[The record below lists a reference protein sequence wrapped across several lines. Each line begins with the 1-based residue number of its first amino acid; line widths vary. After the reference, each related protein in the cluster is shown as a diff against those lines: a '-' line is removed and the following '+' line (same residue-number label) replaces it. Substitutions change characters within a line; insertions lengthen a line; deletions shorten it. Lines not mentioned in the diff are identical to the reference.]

1 MITKSGQFEKPIHDC
16 AHEVVGI
23 GHGDVPPRALATS
36 DAYKR
41 ENPLNATSSEEH
53 GKNWITNQMLPTS
66 QRLSWNPT
74 IGKGPHIN
82 TTRHPRF
89 TSARRKV
96 NNMASNNL
104 TPISNPAGRQPG
116 ESKVVTPAATIPAP
130 PPTNP
135 VAARRVSVSAASKP
149 AGIAKSIKEKPV
161 EASELSGKRIVGWA
175 ITHEVGGP
183 VPVLVL
189 LVKGDNDQTATRYEL
204 HVAARSVPR
213 PPTQHTHLHPDP
225 AFLAPN
231 LLGPYKRDSIDESSA
246 VESLPDERALGVRI
260 ISAALVPRPAHAW
273 ENNGAVR
280 LVENIALRLTLEPT
294 TDTSEAARAEP
305 GHARSGSTGGP
316 KTVFVRARTTERDT
330 PSNSKAGAY
339 VPNDG
344 SDEETDHVG
353 DRTSIGE
360 DVILLRA

>member
-1 MITKSGQFEKPIHDC
+1 
-16 AHEVVGI
+16 
-23 GHGDVPPRALATS
+23 
-36 DAYKR
+36 
-41 ENPLNATSSEEH
+41 
-53 GKNWITNQMLPTS
+53 
-66 QRLSWNPT
+66 
-74 IGKGPHIN
+74 
-82 TTRHPRF
+82 
-89 TSARRKV
+89 
-96 NNMASNNL
+96 MASTNL
-104 TPISNPAGRQPG
+104 TPLPNSATRLPG
-116 ESKVVTPAATIPAP
+116 EAKVVTPAVTIPAP
-130 PPTNP
+130 RPTNP

-149 AGIAKSIKEKPV
+149 ATIAKSIKETPV

-175 ITHEVGGP
+175 ITHEVGEP

-213 PPTQHTHLHPDP
+213 PPTQRTHLRPDP

-231 LLGPYKRDSIDESSA
+231 LLGPYKRELIDESSA
-246 VESLPDERALGVRI
+246 FESVPDERARGVRI
-260 ISAALVPRPAHAW
+260 ISAALVPRPGRAW

-280 LVENIALRLTLEPT
+280 LVEHLALRLVLEPT
-294 TDTSEAARAEP
+294 PSVSEATGTEI

-330 PSNSKAGAY
+330 PSNTKVGAY

-344 SDEETDHVG
+344 SDEEADHVG

>member
-1 MITKSGQFEKPIHDC
+1 
-16 AHEVVGI
+16 
-23 GHGDVPPRALATS
+23 
-36 DAYKR
+36 
-41 ENPLNATSSEEH
+41 
-53 GKNWITNQMLPTS
+53 
-66 QRLSWNPT
+66 
-74 IGKGPHIN
+74 
-82 TTRHPRF
+82 
-89 TSARRKV
+89 
-96 NNMASNNL
+96 
-104 TPISNPAGRQPG
+104 
-116 ESKVVTPAATIPAP
+116 
-130 PPTNP
+130 
-135 VAARRVSVSAASKP
+135 
-149 AGIAKSIKEKPV
+149 SIKETPV

-175 ITHEVGGP
+175 ITHEAGEP

-213 PPTQHTHLHPDP
+213 PPTQRTHLRPDP

-231 LLGPYKRDSIDESSA
+231 LLGPYKRESIDESSA
-246 VESLPDERALGVRI
+246 VESVPDETALGIRI
-260 ISAALVPRPAHAW
+260 ISAALVPRPGRAW

-280 LVENIALRLTLEPT
+280 LVEHLALRLILEPIA
-294 TDTSEAARAEP
+294 DLSEATSEA
-305 GHARSGSTGGP
+305 GHTRSGSTGGP

-330 PSNSKAGAY
+330 PSTSKVGAY